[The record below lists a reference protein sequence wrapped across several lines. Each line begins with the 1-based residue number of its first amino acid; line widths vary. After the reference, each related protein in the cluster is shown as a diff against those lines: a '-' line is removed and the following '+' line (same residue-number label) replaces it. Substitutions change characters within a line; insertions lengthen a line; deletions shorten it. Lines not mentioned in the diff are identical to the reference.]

1 MNVLG
6 IVLPDMTMSLDD
18 KKMYQEWMDAKSVK
32 DFKKADELRAQL
44 SQKGIL

>member
-6 IVLPDMTMSLDD
+6 IVLPDMTMSDED

-32 DFKKADELRAQL
+32 DFEKADKLRAEL

>member
-6 IVLPDMTMSLDD
+6 IVLPDILMSDDD
-18 KKMYQEWMDAKSVK
+18 KKMYQEWVDAKSVK
-32 DFKKADELRAQL
+32 DFEKADKLRAQL